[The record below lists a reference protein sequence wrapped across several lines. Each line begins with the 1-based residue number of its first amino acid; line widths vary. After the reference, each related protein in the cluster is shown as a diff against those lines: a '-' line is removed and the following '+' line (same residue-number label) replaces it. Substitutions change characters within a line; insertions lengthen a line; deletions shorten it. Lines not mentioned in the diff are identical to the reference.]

1 METVKEFFK
10 SIFDSYSDRVN
21 NPFIGSLVISYVIY
35 NWEMFAILIFAEWPI
50 HCKIEW
56 IQSRY
61 YKMENFVIPII
72 VALFYILILPYL
84 NIIFDVILS
93 TSTKITQKKKDLL
106 HTNKLLIQERDAHQK
121 RKIAD
126 AEAGTSATKDLNDRI
141 NNLKDEI
148 LALNERNKQDI
159 ERHKESEKRSKE
171 IENDLSNALKQ
182 SQISREEML
191 KQFSN
196 EKDLL
201 KNNLIPKSYAIII
214 QNLTENDK
222 NSFINFMERFNKKDT
237 NAVDSIRNQIEKL
250 ISYNLIIS
258 DHEGN
263 IHVTDKG
270 KQVFHYLIM

>member
-201 KNNLIPKSYAIII
+201 KNNLIPKSY
-214 QNLTENDK
+214 T
-222 NSFINFMERFNKKDT
+222 
-237 NAVDSIRNQIEKL
+237 KL
-250 ISYNLIIS
+250 N
-258 DHEGN
+258 
-263 IHVTDKG
+263 
-270 KQVFHYLIM
+270 